1 MMMQGRS
8 FSGNERNC
16 CFLNTGEAPDAAG
29 RFANISAASG
39 LDYPDDGR
47 AVAVVDWD
55 MDGDLDLWISN
66 RNAPRLRLMRNDTP
80 TTSHFLAL
88 QLEGDGKTTNR
99 DAIGARVD
107 VVLAGRGAD
116 ARPLIK
122 TLRAGEGFLAQSSK
136 WLNFGLGRAESVGK
150 VIVQW
155 PCSDGSQKVEEF
167 SGFEVNRRYRL
178 VQGRGEPLEVAA
190 RSTQLALNPS
200 VQQVPTLSDT
210 ARIRLVTL
218 LPIPKMRFP
227 GGPGE
232 KTISIGAGK
241 PVLLT
246 LWASWCTPCLE
257 ELAEI
262 TKRADEIRSAG
273 IEVVALSVDKPT
285 DLASAVAK
293 LKTMRFPF
301 YSAPAPQPLVML
313 LQWYHDELTQ
323 QEQPMPIP
331 VSFLIDSE
339 GQLIALY
346 KGRARIDDVVAD
358 VGHSAGTRFERWVG
372 SAPLPGRSIEH
383 PLIER
388 IANLY
393 DMSIY
398 LRMATS
404 LLKSG
409 RALEAATYYR
419 EVLRMDPD
427 QATALNNLA
436 WLLSTHASDTD
447 S

>member
-1 MMMQGRS
+1 
-8 FSGNERNC
+8 
-16 CFLNTGEAPDAAG
+16 
-29 RFANISAASG
+29 
-39 LDYPDDGR
+39 
-47 AVAVVDWD
+47 
-55 MDGDLDLWISN
+55 
-66 RNAPRLRLMRNDTP
+66 
-80 TTSHFLAL
+80 
-88 QLEGDGKTTNR
+88 
-99 DAIGARVD
+99 
-107 VVLAGRGAD
+107 
-116 ARPLIK
+116 
-122 TLRAGEGFLAQSSK
+122 
-136 WLNFGLGRAESVGK
+136 
-150 VIVQW
+150 
-155 PCSDGSQKVEEF
+155 VEEYC
-167 SGFEVNRRYRL
+167 GLEIDRRYRL
-178 VQGRGEPLEVAA
+178 VQGRGEPVEVTP
-190 RSTQLALNPS
+190 RSTQLALKPS
-200 VQQVPTLSDT
+200 VQQIPKLGET

-232 KTISIGAGK
+232 QSISIGAGK

-273 IEVVALSVDKPT
+273 IEVVALSVDKAS
-285 DLASAVAK
+285 DLDSAVAK

-323 QEQPMPIP
+323 QEIPMPIP
-331 VSFLIDSE
+331 VSFLID
-339 GQLIALY
+339 GQGRLVALY
-346 KGRARIDDVVAD
+346 KGRVVVDDVVAD
-358 VGHSAGTRFERWVG
+358 VGRSQDSRARRWVD

-404 LLKSG
+404 LLSSN
-409 RALEAATYYR
+409 RAMEAATYYR

-427 QATALNNLA
+427 QVTALNNLA
-436 WLLSTHASDTD
+436 WLLSTHASDKIRNGVEASELAMRLVRSSGQPSANQLDTLAAALAEAGRFSEAVSTAKQAITKAHSEHLDDLAKTIEQRLALYEKSQPYHD
-447 S
+447 SPN